1 MKRKDLKTSGRWWGL
16 LISKNL
22 QRPRLKRVE
31 KVVTETSTVKTIFLS
46 SDDEVAAAVP
56 GQFLMVWIPGVDEVP
71 MSISSRTPPGITFR
85 RVGEATEALFKMKE
99 GDVLGIR
106 GPLGKGFRL
115 KEGRILVVGGGVGV
129 APLLPLVEDAW
140 REEVEVHAV
149 VGARTRGALVS
160 IEKLTKFASEVA
172 ILTEDG
178 SAGFKGMAGDFAEKL
193 IREKSYDQ
201 IYACG
206 PEGMLLK
213 VFRAAEAAGVEV
225 QVALERYMKCGVGLC
240 GSCSLGQH
248 LVCKDGPVFDGG
260 MLRAVLN
267 EFGVFRRDGCGC
279 KEKIER

>member
-1 MKRKDLKTSGRWWGL
+1 MLPIDRAV
-16 LISKNL
+16 

-31 KVVTETSTVKTIFLS
+31 KVVAETPTVKTVFFS
-46 SDDEVAAAVP
+46 ADENVATAIP

-85 RVGEATEALFKMKE
+85 RVGEATEALFKVKE
-99 GDVLGIR
+99 GDMLGIR
-106 GPLGKGFRL
+106 GPLGRGFMLR
-115 KEGRILVVGGGVGV
+115 EGKILVVGGGVGV

-160 IEKLTKFASEVA
+160 VERLTKFASEVA
-172 ILTEDG
+172 VLTEDG

-201 IYACG
+201 VYACG

-213 VFRAAEAAGVEV
+213 VFRAAEEVGVGV

-248 LVCKDGPVFDGG
+248 LVCRDGPVFDGS
-260 MLRAVLN
+260 MLRTVLD
-267 EFGVFRRDGCGC
+267 EFGVFRRDACGC